1 MPAHEGNGL
10 LGEELDSTVA
20 VYFSNLV
27 TLYLKMALEILVVSV
42 NCNLKLFS
50 EDAVLVVLI
59 LYKLFR

>member
-10 LGEELDSTVA
+10 FGEELDSTVA